1 MAQDPRA
8 LLQKTARSDRCAVA
22 RVQAEKTLQGA
33 SSGFSFF
40 GGREDKYQNAADL
53 FVQAAN
59 AFKMQKQDLDAGKAF
74 EKAAEV
80 FTKNLNE
87 PDDAANSLIDAF
99 KAYRKTDPQSAVRCV
114 KVAIQRYCAKG
125 NFRRAASQQEAL
137 AEVYE
142 QELNDPKN
150 ALEAC
155 ESAASWYEGDNA
167 SALANKLWIKVAD
180 MAALE
185 GDYYK
190 AIENYEKVAAVSI
203 DNNLMKYSV
212 KEYFLKAGIC
222 HLASGDMVATNRALE
237 KYREMDP
244 SFATQR
250 EHLLL
255 VDLSEAIEA
264 KNQEQ
269 FADKLY
275 QYDQMSKL
283 DKWKLSMLVK
293 VKSDIQEADDEFA

>member
-8 LLQKTARSDRCAVA
+8 LLQK
-22 RVQAEKTLQGA
+22 AEKTLQGA
-33 SSGFSFF
+33 GSGFSFF

-142 QELNDPKN
+142 QELNDPKS

-155 ESAASWYEGDNA
+155 ESAASC
-167 SALANKLWIKVAD
+167 LANKLWIKVAD

-203 DNNLMKYSV
+203 NNNLMKYSV
-212 KEYFLKAGIC
+212 KEYFLKSGIC

-255 VDLSEAIEA
+255 VDLSEAVEA
-264 KNQEQ
+264 KSQEQ

-293 VKSDIQEADDEFA
+293 VKDGIQEADDEFA

>member
-8 LLQKTARSDRCAVA
+8 LLQK
-22 RVQAEKTLQGA
+22 AEKTLQGA
-33 SSGFSFF
+33 GSGFSFF

-142 QELNDPKN
+142 QELNDPKS

-167 SALANKLWIKVAD
+167 TALANKLWIKVAD

-203 DNNLMKYSV
+203 NNNLMKYSV
-212 KEYFLKAGIC
+212 KEYFLKSGIC

-255 VDLSEAIEA
+255 VDLSEAVEA
-264 KNQEQ
+264 KSQEQ

-293 VKSDIQEADDEFA
+293 VKDGIQEADDEFA